1 MPAPPESDRGAP
13 PTAALAIPERVAA
26 LLPRIAAAADAI
38 EAERRLPAELMTALH
53 GAGMFRM
60 LLPREFKGDETDP
73 LTFVQAIEAIAKVDG
88 STAWVLCQTC
98 VVSMVSAFLPSEVA
112 QDIWGRDPKAVLA
125 WGPPT
130 AAARAVTVDGGYRAT
145 GTFAFASGSRHA
157 TWLGALCSIAEP
169 DGTPR
174 RGADGAA
181 ITRTL
186 LFPAEKAP
194 LEDIWN
200 VIGLRGTGSD
210 GYSISDMFIPAAYS
224 ISRDDQSERRYPGP
238 LYAMSTTSLFACGF
252 ACVALGL
259 ARSLLDAFVALAKEK
274 TPRGLKHSL
283 AMSGAVQLEVGEAE
297 AELRGARMY
306 LIGTLAEV
314 WRAVERSNAL
324 TLDQRLAIRL
334 ASTHT
339 IQRAL
344 AVADWTYHAAG
355 ATAVFASNPFE
366 RRFRDIHTLAQ
377 QVQARRAHFETFG
390 KFLFGIET
398 DPMFL

>member
-13 PTAALAIPERVAA
+13 PTAAVAIPERVAA
-26 LLPRIAAAADAI
+26 LLPRIAAAAEAI

-73 LTFVQAIEAIAKVDG
+73 LTFVQAIEAVAKVDA
-88 STAWVLCQTC
+88 STAWVLCQTS
-98 VVSMVSAFLPSEVA
+98 VASMVSAFLPPEVA

-125 WGPPT
+125 WGPGPG
-130 AAARAVTVDGGYRAT
+130 ARAVAVGGGYRAT
-145 GTFAFASGSRHA
+145 GSFAFASGCRQA
-157 TWLGALCSIAEP
+157 TWLGALCTIVEP

-174 RGADGAA
+174 RGVDGAA
-181 ITRTL
+181 VTRTL
-186 LFPAEKAP
+186 LFPAEKTP

-210 GYSISDMFIPAAYS
+210 GYSISDMFVPAGYS
-224 ISRDDQSERRYPGP
+224 VSRDDQSERRYPGA
-238 LYAMSTTSLFACGF
+238 LYAMSTNAMFSCGF

-259 ARSLLDAFVALAKEK
+259 ARSLLEAFVALAKEK

-283 AMSGAVQLEVGEAE
+283 ATSGAVQLEVGEAE

-324 TLDQRLAIRL
+324 SLEQRLSIRI
-334 ASTHT
+334 ASTYT

-344 AVADWTYHAAG
+344 SVADWTYHTAG
-355 ATAVFASNPFE
+355 ATAIFASHPFE
-366 RRFRDIHTLAQ
+366 RRFRDIHTVAQ
-377 QVQARRAHFETFG
+377 QVQGRRSHFETFG

-398 DPMFL
+398 DPLFF